1 MKAVIYVELPL
12 NPQVHVLETAEAI
25 FVNLSFQAPAGDRL
39 TFSESPPP
47 VPA

>member
-12 NPQVHVLETAEAI
+12 NPQVHVLETADAI
-25 FVNLSFQAPAGDRL
+25 FVNLYFQAPAGDRSAS
-39 TFSESPPP
+39 SESPPP